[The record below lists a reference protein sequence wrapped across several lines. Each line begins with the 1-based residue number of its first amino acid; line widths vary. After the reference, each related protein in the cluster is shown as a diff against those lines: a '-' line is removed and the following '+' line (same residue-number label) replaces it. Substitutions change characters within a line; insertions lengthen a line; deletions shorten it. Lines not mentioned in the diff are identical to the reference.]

1 MKSRAFH
8 SSDIRIAALIS
19 LLVSYVLSTTLLLIN
34 VSLTGWE
41 TVGALLLMFAWPVML
56 TWLIL
61 IWNIR

>member
-56 TWLIL
+56 AWLIL